1 MGALTPVLNLTAI
14 SPRVTDMAPTEDGMH
29 LLAQKQTPRSALAV
43 RNNNL
48 KTGPLAIFLV
58 KYPPDAQRLS

>member
-1 MGALTPVLNLTAI
+1 
-14 SPRVTDMAPTEDGMH
+14 MAPTEDGMH